1 MAITWTDIS
10 TITVFLS
17 LAAIVLGNGF
27 AYLRRRDAQE
37 GRQNRQDA
45 CTHHEWVRKEPVGLT
60 CRLCGKIPG

>member
-10 TITVFLS
+10 TLTVFLS
-17 LAAIVLGNGF
+17 LAAIILGNGF

-45 CTHHEWVRKEPVGLT
+45 CTHHEWVPSDPPGLT